1 MDVAFVPGIA
11 SGGPEA
17 WRHLLRHL
25 DSELAG
31 FDSAHARFHDF
42 REANGGFADHADWV
56 VAGATVSHPVHVVAH
71 SFGGNG
77 ALLAAQHYP
86 DLVASLTLIEPAALA
101 LTRGT
106 PATEAHIAQ
115 VGPIFARR
123 ADLDCSDAALGLALL
138 TALGGRMH
146 PEDPLCEAV
155 GRTMRQAGAPWE
167 APLDH
172 KWTMRVPTLVIT
184 GGWDDIY
191 EDVAA
196 HLAARGAEHIVVPGA
211 QHRPQDLPPAH
222 RAVAE
227 HLAAH
232 AN

>member
-1 MDVAFVPGIA
+1 MDVAFLPGIA

-17 WRHLLRHL
+17 WRHLVRYL
-25 DSELAG
+25 DSALPG
-31 FDSAHARFHDF
+31 FDSGRARFHDF
-42 REANGGFADHADWV
+42 REPNGGFADHAEWA
-56 VAGATVSHPVHVVAH
+56 VAGASASHPVHVIAH

-77 ALLAAQHYP
+77 ALIAAQHYP
-86 DLVASLTLIEPAALA
+86 DKIASLTLIEPSALA
-101 LTRGT
+101 LTRHT
-106 PATEAHIAQ
+106 AATEAHIAE
-115 VGPIFARR
+115 VGPIFASR
-123 ADLDCSDAALGLALL
+123 ADLDCTDAQLGYALL

-146 PEDPLCEAV
+146 REDPLNEAV

-167 APLDH
+167 APLDR

-196 HLAARGAEHIVVPGA
+196 HLESRGAQHLVVPGA
-211 QHRPQDLPPAH
+211 EHRPQDLPPAH
-222 RAVAE
+222 RAIAA

-232 AN
+232 T